1 MEKTLNKLDE
11 KCEHFKIPSK
21 KEGPGGFWH
30 CRVITDGYKV
40 WITEPSLI

>member
-30 CRVITDGYKV
+30 CRVITELVTKSESQSPV
-40 WITEPSLI
+40 